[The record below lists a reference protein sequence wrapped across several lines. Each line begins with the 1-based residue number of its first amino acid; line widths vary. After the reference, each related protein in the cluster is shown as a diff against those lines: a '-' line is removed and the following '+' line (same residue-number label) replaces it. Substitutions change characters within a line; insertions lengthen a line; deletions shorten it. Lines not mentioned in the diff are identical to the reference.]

1 MELSDYLRLLKRS
14 GLIIILAVIAGGLA
28 GYWVYGSKTPTYQST
43 VQMVVSGTGS
53 TIGDETANRLLTA
66 ERAQALSQVAA
77 TPPALNAAKNAAGY
91 PDAAAST
98 TSSNNGSSP
107 FLTVS
112 VVGPSPTAAKAIADA
127 FAPTLPSTM
136 ASLEG
141 LSDKAIHVA
150 NLAPASLPTRPS
162 SPHIQREVG
171 LGLAAGL
178 VLGIV
183 IAVVREALDRT
194 VRDSAEL
201 DELTDLTILG
211 TVPRDLPK
219 KRLPASSSPRSA
231 RAEAYRQVRTT
242 LINAPHTHMQ
252 TIAITSPSIGEG
264 KTSVATNV
272 AAVFSRAGPRVAVVD
287 ADLRRPYVATFFG
300 VKAERGLT
308 DVLAGTCSL
317 REALNLLND
326 GRLAVLTSGT
336 LPANPS
342 EALGGAAM
350 KQVLRKLAA
359 EYDYI
364 FIDTPPVL
372 PVSDPLVL
380 APLVDG
386 VILVVELGRTTRDR
400 VKRATKA
407 LDRVNATILGVVPNK
422 SGKGRD
428 RDYRYP
434 YRYAYLSGRK
444 VGARMQVPVENG
456 HSPSRVAAAAG
467 TGQSYAAGIDPVPDA
482 RDADVDE
489 PAGKRADNP
498 SGAQRP
504 WPGDA
509 PPPGS

>member
-1 MELSDYLRLLKRS
+1 VELPDYLRLLKRS

-28 GYWVYGSKTPTYQST
+28 GYWVYGSKTPTYQSS
-43 VQMVVSGTGS
+43 VRMIVPGS
-53 TIGDETANRLLTA
+53 ARSAGDEITARLLA
-66 ERAQALSQVAA
+66 AQRAVAFSQVAG

-91 PDAAAST
+91 PDAAAAA
-98 TSSNNGSSP
+98 TSSADGSSP
-107 FLTVS
+107 FLTVN
-112 VVGPSPTAAKAIADA
+112 VQAPSATEAKAIADS
-127 FAPTLPSTM
+127 FAPTLPATM
-136 ASLEG
+136 VNLEG
-141 LSDKAIHVA
+141 GVPISVR
-150 NLAPASLPTRPS
+150 NLAPANLPAKPS
-162 SPHIQREVG
+162 SPNIRKLVG

-183 IAVVREALDRT
+183 IAVIRETLDRT
-194 VRDSAEL
+194 VRDSEDV

-211 TVPRDLPK
+211 TVPREFPK
-219 KRLPASSSPRSA
+219 KPLPATSSPRSA

-242 LINAPHTHMQ
+242 LLNARHPEMQ
-252 TIAITSPSIGEG
+252 TMAVTSPSLGEG

-272 AAVFSRAGPRVAVVD
+272 AAVFSRSGQRVAIVD
-287 ADLRRPYVATFFG
+287 ADLRRPCVASFLG
-300 VKAERGLT
+300 VQSERGLT

-317 REALNLLND
+317 HEALNLLND
-326 GRLAVLTSGT
+326 GRLAVLTSGA
-336 LPANPS
+336 LPVNPS

-350 KQVLRKLAA
+350 KQVLRQLAD

-364 FIDTPPVL
+364 LIDTPPVL

-386 VILVVELGRTTRDR
+386 VILVIELGHTTRDR

-434 YRYAYLSGRK
+434 YRYAYISGRK
-444 VGARMQVPVENG
+444 VGARLHIPVEDG
-456 HSPSRVAAAAG
+456 HHQSRVAAAAR
-467 TGQSYAAGIDPVPDA
+467 SAP
-482 RDADVDE
+482 E
-489 PAGKRADNP
+489 SAGKRADNP
-498 SGAQRP
+498 AAAQRP
-504 WPGDA
+504 GNGEE